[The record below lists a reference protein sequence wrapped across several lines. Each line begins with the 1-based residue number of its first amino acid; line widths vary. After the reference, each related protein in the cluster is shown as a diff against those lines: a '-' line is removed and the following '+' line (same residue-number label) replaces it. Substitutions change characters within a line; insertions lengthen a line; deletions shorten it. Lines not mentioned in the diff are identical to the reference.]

1 MMICLVIVSATLSSC
16 MKDDELWDR
25 TREDISGSAEGLFIV
40 NEGNFMYNN
49 ASLSYYDTES
59 REVYNDI
66 FFNTN
71 DLPLGDVASSMTI
84 NDGLAWIVL
93 NNSGKINI
101 MNTST
106 FEYAGK
112 VTGLTSPRHIHFIS
126 DSKAYVSDLYARAIT
141 IIDPRSRE
149 ISGYID
155 VSNNASPYGQHP
167 TEQMVSYG
175 RYVFVSCWSYDN
187 KILVIDSNTDK
198 LVDSIEVLIQPRSMV
213 IDRYSKIWVLSDGG
227 YEGSPYGYEAPG
239 LIKIDAELRTV
250 EQVWHFETGDN
261 PGSLALNGSRDT
273 LFYLNRHVYRMPVH
287 QAGSEPELFIE
298 SPYTGSAA
306 GGFYALGI
314 DPGSSELYIAD
325 AIDNAQPGR
334 VYRYGASGTLTDSFK
349 TGIIPGSF
357 CFSRPATPADE

>member
-1 MMICLVIVSATLSSC
+1 MNKIAAYILLIILLALSSC

-25 TREDISGSAEGLFIV
+25 DTESISGSPGGLFIV

-59 REVYNDI
+59 RKVYNDI

-71 DLPLGDVASSMTI
+71 GLPLGDVASSMTI
-84 NDGLAWIVL
+84 KDGLAWIVL

-101 MNTST
+101 MNTSS
-106 FEYAGK
+106 FEYTGK

-126 DSKAYVSDLYARAIT
+126 DSKAYVSDLYAQAIT
-141 IIDPRSRE
+141 IVDPRSKE

-198 LVDSIEVLIQPRSMV
+198 LIDSIEVLIQPRSMV
-213 IDRYSKIWVLSDGG
+213 IDRFSKIWVLSDGG

-250 EQVWHFETGDN
+250 EQVWRFETGDN
-261 PGSLALNGSRDT
+261 PASLALNGGSDT
-273 LFYLNRHVYRMPVH
+273 LFYINRHVYRMPVH
-287 QAGSEPELFIE
+287 ETQA
-298 SPYTGSAA
+298 AA
-306 GGFYALGI
+306 
-314 DPGSSELYIAD
+314 
-325 AIDNAQPGR
+325 R
-334 VYRYGASGTLTDSFK
+334 TVY
-349 TGIIPGSF
+349 
-357 CFSRPATPADE
+357 

>member
-1 MMICLVIVSATLSSC
+1 MNKKTTYILLIILLALSSC
-16 MKDDELWDR
+16 MKDDELWYRDKQN
-25 TREDISGSAEGLFIV
+25 ISGSSQGLFIV

-71 DLPLGDVASSMTI
+71 GLALGDVASSMTI
-84 NDGLAWIVL
+84 IDSLAWIVL

-126 DSKAYVSDLYARAIT
+126 DSKAYVSDLYAQAVT

-167 TEQMVSYG
+167 TEQMVSY
-175 RYVFVSCWSYDN
+175 
-187 KILVIDSNTDK
+187 
-198 LVDSIEVLIQPRSMV
+198 
-213 IDRYSKIWVLSDGG
+213 
-227 YEGSPYGYEAPG
+227 
-239 LIKIDAELRTV
+239 
-250 EQVWHFETGDN
+250 
-261 PGSLALNGSRDT
+261 
-273 LFYLNRHVYRMPVH
+273 
-287 QAGSEPELFIE
+287 
-298 SPYTGSAA
+298 
-306 GGFYALGI
+306 
-314 DPGSSELYIAD
+314 
-325 AIDNAQPGR
+325 
-334 VYRYGASGTLTDSFK
+334 
-349 TGIIPGSF
+349 
-357 CFSRPATPADE
+357 